1 MKPTLRP
8 TESEAHSAVPGV
20 SFPYY
25 RAPFRLSFD
34 PGPIQRHE
42 RITPEKL
49 AEQMELRV
57 SEYAQESANLNETIQ
72 GIERELE
79 AANDTAKEKEIAE
92 SRERLEAAQ
101 QFLESFQG
109 KAAFWRKFID
119 EPESIK
125 AALSNKFF
133 GSLQLMFEI
142 SRVDAEVAIKLGE
155 IVNII
160 VSHLFKLGSRQAAK
174 ELASIAAFATE
185 RANELASQK
194 PGYFRPI
201 AKLQWEWPLMSTR
214 RKSDQLYEETFLA
227 SIGLAEAAAF
237 KSFNTSKWTIWDEAG
252 RVAWELWRYVFSQR
266 QRVNLL
272 LADQKRTAR
281 LAFSALEMKAAKLK
295 DFSEKSY
302 STWWEVAEEFLLESY
317 PKPLEHALL
326 KRIGAYKHPDRRK
339 TSGTRRL
346 DDPERLFFEALRSKF
361 KSFAGANRRSRQKST

>member
-1 MKPTLRP
+1 MKNIQ
-8 TESEAHSAVPGV
+8 SEPHSASPVGR
-20 SFPYY
+20 FPYY

-34 PGPIQRHE
+34 PGPIKRQE

-72 GIERELE
+72 RIERELQ
-79 AANDTAKEKEIAE
+79 AANDTAKENEIAE

-101 QFLESFQG
+101 KFLESFQG

-125 AALSNKFF
+125 AALFNKFF

-142 SRVDAEVAIKLGE
+142 SRFDAEVAIKLGE

-160 VSHLFKLGSRQAAK
+160 LSHLFKLASRQAAK

-201 AKLQWEWPLMSTR
+201 ARLQWEWPLMSTR

-237 KSFNTSKWTIWDEAG
+237 KNFNTSKWTIRDDGG

-266 QRVNLL
+266 QRVRLMLTDQNRTVRLL
-272 LADQKRTAR
+272 
-281 LAFSALEMKAAKLK
+281 FSALEMKAAKLK
-295 DFSEKSY
+295 DFSANSY
-302 STWWEVAEEFLLESY
+302 NDWWEVAKQCLLESY
-317 PKPLEHALL
+317 PKPLEHDLL
-326 KRIGAYKHPDRRK
+326 KKIGAYKHSDRK
-339 TSGTRRL
+339 TSGTGRL

-361 KSFAGANRRSRQKST
+361 FD